1 MLYFLQSAIGKEVS
15 VMTAPNSFSA
25 FTPTQ
30 CLITGSLEEAALAAF
45 YHLDAQSC
53 ESVLIFNDQ
62 TCAIVDV
69 DLSGDA
75 QQVQRK
81 AASYPMP
88 SNSRISGPVMS
99 KPDLIGMEVSLLP
112 RHWEWLSK
120 QEGSASVTLRK
131 LIDSARKD
139 PKINARSERRQA
151 QNLTYKFCHAIAGDL
166 PDYEEALRCLF
177 AVDEQGFDKHLAS
190 WPADIARRAKSLAK
204 TSWQSD

>member
-1 MLYFLQSAIGKEVS
+1 M
-15 VMTAPNSFSA
+15 
-25 FTPTQ
+25 
-30 CLITGSLEEAALAAF
+30 
-45 YHLDAQSC
+45 
-53 ESVLIFNDQ
+53 
-62 TCAIVDV
+62 
-69 DLSGDA
+69 
-75 QQVQRK
+75 
-81 AASYPMP
+81 
-88 SNSRISGPVMS
+88 
-99 KPDLIGMEVSLLP
+99 
-112 RHWEWLSK
+112 
-120 QEGSASVTLRK
+120 TLRK